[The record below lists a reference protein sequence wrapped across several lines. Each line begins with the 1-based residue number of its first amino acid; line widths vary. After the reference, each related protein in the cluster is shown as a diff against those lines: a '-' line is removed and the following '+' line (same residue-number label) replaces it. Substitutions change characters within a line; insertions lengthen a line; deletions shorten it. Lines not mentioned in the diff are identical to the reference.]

1 MKRTAVVLLLFVS
14 LLAPG
19 LAPAHPGRLN
29 KDGCHHVRKDFTY
42 KSSKVVRK
50 GDYHCHR
57 LLVGKPAIL
66 DGSEVLGDRGDDQ
79 KDEDVSGGEE
89 TESP

>member
-14 LLAPG
+14 LVVPG

-42 KSSKVVRK
+42 QSGKVVRK
-50 GDYHCHR
+50 GEYHCHR

-66 DGSEVLGDRGDDQ
+66 DGSEILADRGDNE
-79 KDEDVSGGEE
+79 KDEEE
-89 TESP
+89 NQLEESP